1 MRLFFATVLAFAA
14 LASTASAATPGVNVS
29 HINQFGDPYA
39 KDGGNAADYAHFP
52 GDTAGTWQD
61 LRDSGAKTV
70 RAFMPWNVGI
80 SDLGSVSSKYGAF
93 ADKARG
99 YGLQV
104 YFVVTGNKDSM
115 ASPGD
120 YATSIHA
127 VAAALK
133 GRVAAYEIWNEEDGP
148 DFWASGPQPAAY
160 AALLKAAYPAV
171 KSADPGATVVTGGM
185 VANDDDFLRA
195 LYANG
200 VKGSFDA
207 VAVHTDTAC
216 LTTDP
221 TEYYRE
227 PDGRIGRY
235 SFTGYRE
242 LYSTMAA
249 NGEAKPIWMTELGW
263 STINATCARGARAG
277 TKAAGVSS
285 AQQAQFLTKAYGCLA
300 NDPYVQQAS
309 WFNLHDYDSAS
320 PSQDDQHLGLITDLR
335 SRKDAFGAF
344 QGAGAAGAIPCGGA
358 LDKTPPTVRFVSPTA
373 NQQYLTV
380 LKIGVAADDAQGV
393 TNLDLFVDGK
403 EVPVVTKSQT
413 ATAAKFSLTWQGA
426 KQLSYGP
433 HTLVAKAY
441 DEAKNLGTATVKVI
455 KVGGGKY
462 KIAIGTKIDLKL
474 GKIKHRK
481 MTLKGKIV
489 PAQDLDTTITGKT
502 EIVFERK
509 QGKRWI
515 GTSRFA
521 KGAKTGYH
529 FTYKFKK
536 PGTWR
541 MKVKFVP
548 KKGSPFKASSLPTK
562 TFKVR

>member
-14 LASTASAATPGVNVS
+14 LVPTASAATSGVNVNTVPLSEAGWAKVAES
-29 HINQFGDPYA
+29 HA
-39 KDGGNAADYAHFP
+39 
-52 GDTAGTWQD
+52 
-61 LRDSGAKTV
+61 RTV
-70 RAFMPWNVGI
+70 RVWAFMSEIENSPGVL
-80 SDLGSVSSKYGAF
+80 STRVDEYRAF
-93 ADKARG
+93 ADRARTLG
-99 YGLQV
+99 ASTVITLMAAPG
-104 YFVVTGNKDSM
+104 S
-115 ASPGD
+115 ASPPD
-120 YATSIHA
+120 PATYARVA
-127 VAAALK
+127 QELAAALK
-133 GRVAAYEIWNEEDGP
+133 GHGVSGYEVWNEP
-148 DFWASGPQPAAY
+148 DDAPYWAPAPSPAAY
-160 AALLKAAYPAV
+160 AALLRAAYPAF
-171 KSADPGATVVTGGM
+171 KAGDPSAAVVTGGL
-185 VANDDDFLRA
+185 VANDYDFLQA
-195 LYANG
+195 LYDNG
-200 VKGSFDA
+200 AKGSFDA
-207 VAVHTDTAC
+207 VGIHTDTAC

-221 TEYYRE
+221 REYYRE
-227 PDGRIGRY
+227 PSGRIGRY

-242 LYSTMAA
+242 VRYTMVA
-249 NGEAKPIWMTELGW
+249 NGDDKPIWITEMGW
-263 STINATCARGARAG
+263 STTDAICNVGERAG
-277 TKAAGVSS
+277 TKPGGVAA
-285 AQQAQFLTKAYGCLA
+285 AQQADFLTKAYGCLK
-300 NDPYVQQAS
+300 NDPYVAES
-309 WFNLHDYDSAS
+309 MWFSLADIDSSSPDYDRR
-320 PSQDDQHLGLITDLR
+320 LGLLDQSLNA
-335 SRKDAFGAF
+335 KPAFGAF
-344 QGAGAAGAIPCGGA
+344 QNAAGVGAIPCGGA
-358 LDKTPPTVRFVSPTA
+358 LDKTPPTVRFVSPAT

-462 KIAIGTKIDLKL
+462 KISIGTKIDLKL

-481 MTLKGKIV
+481 LSLKGKIV
-489 PAQDLDTTITGKT
+489 PTQDLDTTITGKT

-521 KGAKTGYH
+521 KGAKTGYR

-541 MKVKFVP
+541 MKVKFIP